1 MVPRSLFLRS
11 AHLLVA
17 SSLVASS
24 CTPAAPPAETPTVA
38 VGASPPADPGPAPT
52 YEPVAEPGN
61 LGGLLR
67 IGSPVRDL
75 VMWRD
80 LLPAHTPFGQLAALG
95 PAGLAELTFGSLGEF
110 VDTSAPVDMAIL
122 EGDSVMVG
130 SVALRDLGQ
139 ARSAAAEDF
148 DFRARADGSISV
160 VPRDDAERTGLVGK
174 FRLACRVYLGGEPTR
189 SHLVCSE
196 NVEALES
203 AGPYLARTVSRKA
216 VVPGIRYEMP
226 ESAMRRLLAGRR
238 EVADALAEEDPA
250 AEAGRQVAARWLKEL
265 EEDFESMAMDV
276 SAGAGGVNVGVDLR
290 FRSVRSPL
298 SLVAVGSRG
307 GAVPA
312 AFWSVPSD
320 ADLALYVPGAS
331 PDALRTALGTFWKD
345 IGEAIPDDEIPKQAW
360 RDFVTELSKLVL
372 TGGPVVVAH
381 GAAPAKPSASG
392 QGTGPVKAQAKAADP
407 AKVYRDART
416 ASAGWLAFS
425 VSEPASKWTGGVREM
440 LRVSNT
446 AKKSAPAGGARGGAA
461 APSKPASKKKP
472 SRTTST
478 TKEVAVRA
486 SEGLPAGTLHL
497 VHHEA
502 PNPAHVVPQ
511 GGQPAP
517 EGPYDQHVFITGTAD
532 ATWIVVSENEALARA
547 KVQEIM
553 KGSTG
558 GIQGRADLAALRSL
572 PAGGIG
578 FATLRGLV
586 ALLGDQDT
594 GAELAASEALL
605 AKVGLLPSAGTAPI
619 FLSLASSGNEHKEGA
634 TLRVSASISIAAA
647 LDLVQWLQ

>member
-1 MVPRSLFLRS
+1 M
-11 AHLLVA
+11 
-17 SSLVASS
+17 
-24 CTPAAPPAETPTVA
+24 
-38 VGASPPADPGPAPT
+38 
-52 YEPVAEPGN
+52 
-61 LGGLLR
+61 
-67 IGSPVRDL
+67 
-75 VMWRD
+75 
-80 LLPAHTPFGQLAALG
+80 
-95 PAGLAELTFGSLGEF
+95 
-110 VDTSAPVDMAIL
+110 
-122 EGDSVMVG
+122 
-130 SVALRDLGQ
+130 
-139 ARSAAAEDF
+139 
-148 DFRARADGSISV
+148 
-160 VPRDDAERTGLVGK
+160 
-174 FRLACRVYLGGEPTR
+174 
-189 SHLVCSE
+189 
-196 NVEALES
+196 
-203 AGPYLARTVSRKA
+203 SRKA

-226 ESAMRRLLAGRR
+226 ESAMRRVLAGQR
-238 EVADALAEEDPA
+238 EAAGAQVEEDPA
-250 AEAGRQVAARWLKEL
+250 AEAGRQVGARWLKEL
-265 EEDFESMAMDV
+265 EEDFASMAMDV
-276 SAGAGGVNVGVDLR
+276 SAGGGGVNVGVDLR

-320 ADLALYVPGAS
+320 ADLALYLPGAS

-345 IGEAIPDDEIPKQAW
+345 VGEAMPDDEIPKQAW

-381 GAAPAKPSASG
+381 GAAPAKPGAGG
-392 QGTGPVKAQAKAADP
+392 QGTGPAKAPAKAPAKVADP
-407 AKVYRDART
+407 AKVYREART

-425 VSEPASKWTGGVREM
+425 VSEPVSKWTGGVREM

-446 AKKSAPAGGARGGAA
+446 VKKSPATGGARGGAA
-461 APSKPASKKKP
+461 APSKPPSKKKP
-472 SRTTST
+472 ARTTTST
-478 TKEVAVRA
+478 KEIAVRA
-486 SEGLPAGTLHL
+486 SEGLPAGTLHV

-502 PNPAHVVPQ
+502 PNPAYVVPE

-517 EGPYDQHVFITGTAD
+517 EGAYDQHVFITGTAD

-594 GAELAASEALL
+594 TAELAASEALL
-605 AKVGLLPSAGTAPI
+605 AKVGLLPSSGTAPI
-619 FLSLASSGNEHKEGA
+619 FLSLASGANEHKEGA
-634 TLRVSASISIAAA
+634 TLRVSASISIGAA
-647 LDLVQWLQ
+647 LDLVQWFQ